1 MRGGLARDHQGL
13 NRTSLK
19 LGWLPKKFDHPA
31 TPSWSMDSMSIQLL
45 GTHLFWGEGLWG
57 EGQGGHLYCHIL
69 GVAMKI
75 SNRWQMQPKRWWT
88 KELEQ
93 LRLWAYP
100 KYWSHPPKSFHQPS
114 CPQIIYTILQH
125 EVRLIMQVPS
135 KNQQLPSSSTVETC
149 LEQGSWHS
157 CTIFRVNPLQHFSMK
172 FESPPKN
179 GSHLHPWKRTWD
191 FPWIFPCHLSFWEGN
206 GKLCGFSPPEKTAGA
221 FFFHTEISRGQIKSK
236 SCQANLHFCG
246 FLWDEI
252 LLRKSQTTTGIFW
265 LVDFWW
271 EMVRKTCQS

>member
-172 FESPPKN
+172 FESPQKMGPIYTPEN
-179 GSHLHPWKRTWD
+179 EHG
-191 FPWIFPCHLSFWEGN
+191 IFH
-206 GKLCGFSPPEKTAGA
+206 GFSLVILVFGRVTENSAGFPLPKKLLA
-221 FFFHTEISRGQIKSK
+221 PFSSTLKFQEAKSSQSRVKPIFISAGFYGTKSFCESPKQLREFFG
-236 SCQANLHFCG
+236 L
-246 FLWDEI
+246 
-252 LLRKSQTTTGIFW
+252 
-265 LVDFWW
+265 
-271 EMVRKTCQS
+271 